1 MDKEKL
7 EKFKKN
13 YKTAYLAS
21 RFEELQNEKLKLEKT
36 MSEDKELAELGKEDM
51 LRIKDEKETV
61 LAQMEGIVKE
71 EEAEDKF
78 PNEIIL
84 EVRAGTGGEEAAL
97 FAWQL
102 ARMYERYAQKRAW
115 QWRVIYESKSSLD
128 GYKEAVFEIAGP
140 DVYKDLQYETG
151 VHRVQRIPATEKQG
165 RLHTSTASVVI
176 LPIVKKSK
184 IEINPADIEME
195 FSRSGGAGGQN
206 VNKVETAVRLIHK
219 PTGIDVRC
227 TSERSQQKNREKAL
241 AILSAKLQA
250 MKDEDEAKKTSG
262 NRKSQIG
269 SGNRHEKIR
278 TYNFPQDRL
287 TDHRIKESWHNL
299 PSIMDGNLEN
309 IVELL
314 QTKEHNE
321 AGEDGHDE

>member
-1 MDKEKL
+1 M

-115 QWRVIYESKSSLD
+115 QWRVIY
-128 GYKEAVFEIAGP
+128 
-140 DVYKDLQYETG
+140 
-151 VHRVQRIPATEKQG
+151 
-165 RLHTSTASVVI
+165 
-176 LPIVKKSK
+176 
-184 IEINPADIEME
+184 
-195 FSRSGGAGGQN
+195 
-206 VNKVETAVRLIHK
+206 
-219 PTGIDVRC
+219 
-227 TSERSQQKNREKAL
+227 
-241 AILSAKLQA
+241 
-250 MKDEDEAKKTSG
+250 
-262 NRKSQIG
+262 
-269 SGNRHEKIR
+269 
-278 TYNFPQDRL
+278 
-287 TDHRIKESWHNL
+287 
-299 PSIMDGNLEN
+299 
-309 IVELL
+309 
-314 QTKEHNE
+314 
-321 AGEDGHDE
+321 